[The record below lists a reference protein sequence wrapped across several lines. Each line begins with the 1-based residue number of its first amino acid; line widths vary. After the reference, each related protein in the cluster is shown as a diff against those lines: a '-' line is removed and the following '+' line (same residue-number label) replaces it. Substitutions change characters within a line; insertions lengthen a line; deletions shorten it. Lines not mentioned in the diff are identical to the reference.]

1 MNRQHQALID
11 RIESSGKEFLEYLS
25 RLPEEEIHRV
35 PANGEWSAHAVVA
48 HLRDTEEHVFLKRTH
63 RILDADAPPAVEN
76 FDQDEWNREH
86 YSPDEPLDK
95 IISEWRAARRK
106 EIALLRKTSD
116 KDWAKWAVHPE
127 YQKISIEWLAT
138 HNYSHTLEHLRQL
151 LVMRE
156 KQILGELNRERTGG
170 HQA

>member
-1 MNRQHQALID
+1 MNRQHKMLVDQ
-11 RIESSGKEFLEYLS
+11 IEASGKEFLEYLS

-35 PANGEWSAHAVVA
+35 TAPGEWSVHVVVA
-48 HLRDTEEHVFLKRTH
+48 HLRGTEQDVFLRRTR
-63 RILDADAPPAVEN
+63 RILEAPAPPAVEN

-95 IISEWRAARRK
+95 IISDWRAARRK
-106 EIALLRKTSD
+106 EIALLRKTLD

-127 YQKISIEWLAT
+127 YQKISIEWLAM
-138 HNYSHTLEHLRQL
+138 HNYSHTLEHLHQL

-156 KQILGELNRERTGG
+156 QAILRTLNRERNGG
-170 HQA
+170 HPQ